1 MRAMKLFTAVF
12 AVAFASSTWAAA
24 PVAGSASIVAGVVTA
39 FALDGK
45 ARQLAKDDAVYSGD
59 RIVTGAGSY
68 VRLGLLD
75 GGSMVLRPNTEF
87 AIVDFKFQPGVVEP
101 AVQLV
106 PPKADAPVIAT
117 AITPSL
123 QVAGQQRV
131 GNSAFFR
138 LVRGGFRAVSGL
150 VGKVNRE
157 EYAISTPVAT
167 MGIRGTT
174 FWSVACD
181 AVCAA
186 DPMVTGALPSGQA
199 ALGGTI
205 SAVDQGE
212 IVIVS
217 NAGQTVSVKASQF
230 VLTTTSGLHVTL
242 PGLPGFL
249 SGEQWLSTVEQAVV
263 AETPAPA
270 VAPAASPL
278 AQAAVTTIPAYGTV
292 GLTLLL
298 GTVVLATDGEEGGDA
313 VSTTPTTGTSTTS
326 TRQQ

>member
-1 MRAMKLFTAVF
+1 MRAMKLFTAVLG
-12 AVAFASSTWAAA
+12 VVWASTAWSAA
-24 PVAGSASIVAGVVTA
+24 PVAGSASIVAGAVTA

-45 ARQLAKDDAVYSGD
+45 ARTLAKDDAVYSGD
-59 RIVTGAGSY
+59 RIVTGPASY
-68 VRLGLLD
+68 VRIGLLD

-87 AIVDFKFQPGVVEP
+87 AIVDFRFQPGVVES

-106 PPKADAPVIAT
+106 PPKPDTPVIAT
-117 AITPSL
+117 ALAPTL
-123 QVAGQQRV
+123 QVGGQQRV

-186 DPMVTGALPSGQA
+186 DPTVAGALPSGQT
-199 ALGGTI
+199 ALGGTV

-217 NAGQTVSVKASQF
+217 NAGQTASVKASQF
-230 VLTTTSGLHVTL
+230 VLTTASGVHVTL

-249 SGEQWLSTVEQAVV
+249 GGEQWLSTVESVV
-263 AETPAPA
+263 ASEPVAATAAPT
-270 VAPAASPL
+270 PL
-278 AQAAVTTIPAYGTV
+278 AQAALSTVPAYGTV
-292 GLTLLL
+292 GLTLLI
-298 GTVVLATDGEEGGDA
+298 GTVVLATDGEDGGDT
-313 VSTTPTTGTSTTS
+313 VNTSPTTSTTS

>member
-12 AVAFASSTWAAA
+12 AVAFAASSWAAA

-45 ARQLAKDDAVYSGD
+45 SRQLAKDDAVYSGD
-59 RIVTGAGSY
+59 RIVTGAASY

-106 PPKADAPVIAT
+106 PPKPDAPVIAT
-117 AITPSL
+117 AITPTL

-157 EYAISTPVAT
+157 EYALSTPVAT
-167 MGIRGTT
+167 IGIRGTT
-174 FWSVACD
+174 FWSVVCD
-181 AVCAA
+181 ALCAA
-186 DPMVTGALPSGQA
+186 DPTVAGALPAGQT

-212 IVIVS
+212 IVMVS
-217 NAGQTVSVKASQF
+217 NAGQTAAVKASQF
-230 VLTTTSGLHVTL
+230 VLTTASGVHVTL

-249 SGEQWLSTVEQAVV
+249 SGEQWLTSIEQTAVV
-263 AETPAPA
+263 ETPAPS
-270 VAPAASPL
+270 AAAATSPL
-278 AQAAVTTIPAYGTV
+278 AQAALTTVPAYGTV

-298 GTVVLATDGEEGGDA
+298 GTVVLATDGEDGGDA
-313 VSTTPTTGTSTTS
+313 VSTSPSTGTTS